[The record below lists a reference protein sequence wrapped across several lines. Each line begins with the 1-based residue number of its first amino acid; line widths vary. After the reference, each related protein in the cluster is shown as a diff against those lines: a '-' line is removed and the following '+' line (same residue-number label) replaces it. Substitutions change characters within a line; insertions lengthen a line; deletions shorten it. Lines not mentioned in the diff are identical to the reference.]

1 MSVIHPRRLG
11 DLCTLDAPPSPSR
24 HGVYMCVVQD
34 GETAVHFAARYG
46 YIMELRY
53 IVKRGAY
60 IRALSSVSR
69 PSC

>member
-1 MSVIHPRRLG
+1 ML
-11 DLCTLDAPPSPSR
+11 PPPLP
-24 HGVYMCVVQD
+24 VTVCICVCVVQD

-60 IRALSSVSR
+60 TRALSSVSR